1 MGCSIDFAVV
11 VKDGKE
17 RTVFLEMNDG
27 YALGN
32 YGLYHLSYAKLISAR
47 WSQLLGREDVFDLF
61 SLVFAFM
68 GNLQGQISMTQQ
80 SKKCKIGCF
89 LARICI

>member
-1 MGCSIDFAVV
+1 MKVYAKVRKNGEYHSQNIPNRPMGCSIDFAVV

-47 WSQLLGREDVFDLF
+47 WSQLLGREDVFDF
-61 SLVFAFM
+61 
-68 GNLQGQISMTQQ
+68 G
-80 SKKCKIGCF
+80 KIKGGE
-89 LARICI
+89 